1 MLPPAD
7 VGPTAQS
14 HEARGWWEAW
24 DYNKSSPSTVF
35 AALNFTDWQGW
46 RSMAL
51 LCHLIL
57 LVAFPQHCIN
67 CVSTVM
73 LGNSCN
79 ISNFFKILSIVVCGS
94 LVLLL

>member
-35 AALNFTDWQGW
+35 AALNFTDTGRDGGLWH
-46 RSMAL
+46 SY
-51 LCHLIL
+51 
-57 LVAFPQHCIN
+57 V
-67 CVSTVM
+67 T
-73 LGNSCN
+73 
-79 ISNFFKILSIVVCGS
+79 
-94 LVLLL
+94 